1 MILLDE
7 PTIRVDVMTRREM
20 HEIIRDRLCKELNCG
35 VLLTTHNMDEAERV
49 CDRVAILSRGEIV
62 EMGKPQEITER
73 MGEKNFEDAFVKA
86 VGRIPRDMD
95 MGAGFGMGRPHGM
108 GGGRGGGRGFR

>member
-1 MILLDE
+1 M
-7 PTIRVDVMTRREM
+7 
-20 HEIIRDRLCKELNCG
+20 G
-35 VLLTTHNMDEAERV
+35 EAERV

-62 EMGKPQEITER
+62 EMGTPREITDK
-73 MGEKNFEDAFVKA
+73 MGEANFEDAFVKA

-95 MGAGFGMGRPHGM
+95 MGAGMGFGRPRGM